1 MKLFFLKIP
10 SIIKGVKLVN
20 YRRADYRIGD
30 QKKMWKYSESHFAS
44 LQFPSAL
51 QWLPVCWTGP
61 REYLGLF
68 FNALEYHD
76 QLNCNSMY
84 FFLIFYNSLKGLLIA
99 YYFSKEA
106 YSIGIKWEKNFH
118 IHFCLRDHTIWTR
131 PLKPFVL
138 FQVKPNC
145 SVI

>member
-1 MKLFFLKIP
+1 MIRKKCGSTLRVILQAYSFPVLYNGYRSVGRVPENISAFFLMHLNTTTS
-10 SIIKGVKLVN
+10 SIVIQC
-20 YRRADYRIGD
+20 I
-30 QKKMWKYSESHFAS
+30 
-44 LQFPSAL
+44 
-51 QWLPVCWTGP
+51 
-61 REYLGLF
+61 
-68 FNALEYHD
+68 
-76 QLNCNSMY
+76 

>member
-1 MKLFFLKIP
+1 MIRKKCGSTLRVILQAYSFPVLYN
-10 SIIKGVKLVN
+10 G
-20 YRRADYRIGD
+20 YRSVGRVPENI
-30 QKKMWKYSESHFAS
+30 
-44 LQFPSAL
+44 SAF
-51 QWLPVCWTGP
+51 
-61 REYLGLF
+61 F